1 MIEQRKA
8 RRFELKLP
16 FELVRNGSAQTRLE
30 GTTVNI
36 SSVGVLFSIEAN
48 VELGDSLEYLITL
61 PTSLDSDIVRIRCL
75 GKVVRLGSTDIAA
88 TLERY
93 EFVRAARTPRGEDPA
108 LDAARVPSRR
118 KFGAS

>member
-1 MIEQRKA
+1 M
-8 RRFELKLP
+8 P
-16 FELVRNGSAQTRLE
+16 FELVRSGSVQTRLDGE
-30 GTTVNI
+30 TINI

-61 PTSLDSDIVRIRCL
+61 PTSLESEIVRIRCL
-75 GKVVRLGSTDIAA
+75 GKVVRIESTDIAA

-93 EFVRAARTPRGEDPA
+93 EFVRASRSAHAENPGVES
-108 LDAARVPSRR
+108 ARVPSRR